1 MFRQQRNDSLLE
13 VQKALITLFSQV
25 VKLPVHFYVAR
36 GEDLAEVK
44 PEGDIFEEPHC
55 TEIKKL
61 PGGAERCLEDQH
73 CRAKQTCD
81 VNGDALTLCWAGMY
95 NQAVPV
101 RFNEEVRG
109 VLLFGEMQLDDPEYR
124 DKALQRHQK
133 AMQELGCDVA
143 SAEKQRQLLLQ
154 AKKLS
159 TQELEFYRRM
169 VPDVIGGLT
178 AIYEDENRFH
188 RNVEQVTH
196 EIQIRLQAVL
206 ANAENLLLE
215 FKTLNQAEA
224 MEMAESVLNSA
235 KALDT
240 VVQDLGEYL
249 EEYSFKPTPLR
260 TVVEEAVSI
269 YRIEAENKGIDF
281 VVKLAG
287 NTNIVM
293 SQHHMQLAINNL
305 VTNAIKYSFRKQPGR
320 PRYIKI
326 IGKPADDGYVLYIEN
341 YGVGILPDEIESG
354 LIFNDGYQ
362 GKLTEGEYRTGT
374 GKGLYFT
381 KRVID
386 KHHGRITVTS
396 RCMSSAANPLGE
408 PHLTRFTIWL
418 PYQQE

>member
-25 VKLPVHFYVAR
+25 VKLPVHFYIAR
-36 GEDLAEVK
+36 GEGLAEVK

-55 TEIKKL
+55 IEIKKL
-61 PGGAERCLEDQH
+61 PGGAERCHKDQR
-73 CRAKQTCD
+73 CRANQARD
-81 VNGDALTLCWAGMY
+81 ERGEDLTLCWAGMY

-101 RFNEEVRG
+101 RFNEKVRG
-109 VLLFGEMQLDDPEYR
+109 VLLFGEMQLDDPAYR
-124 DKALQRHQK
+124 KDALQRHQE
-133 AMQELGCDVA
+133 AMQELGCDQA
-143 SAEKQRQLLLQ
+143 SAAKQRQLLLQ

-159 TQELEFYRRM
+159 IQELEFYKRM
-169 VPDVIGGLT
+169 VPDVIRGIT
-178 AIYEDENRFH
+178 ALYEDESRFH

-206 ANAENLLLE
+206 AHAENLLLE
-215 FKTLNQAEA
+215 YKTLNQAEA
-224 MEMAESVLNSA
+224 MAMAESVLNSA

-249 EEYSFKPTPLR
+249 EEYSFKPVPLR
-260 TVVEEAVSI
+260 TLVEEAVSI

-287 NTNIVM
+287 NTNIEM

-320 PRYIKI
+320 PRYIKVS
-326 IGKPADDGYVLYIEN
+326 GKPADDGYVLYIEN
-341 YGVGILPDEIESG
+341 YGVGILPEEIESG
-354 LIFNDGYQ
+354 RIFNDGYQ

-396 RCMSSAANPLGE
+396 RCMSNAANPLGE
-408 PHLTRFTIWL
+408 PHLTRFTVWL